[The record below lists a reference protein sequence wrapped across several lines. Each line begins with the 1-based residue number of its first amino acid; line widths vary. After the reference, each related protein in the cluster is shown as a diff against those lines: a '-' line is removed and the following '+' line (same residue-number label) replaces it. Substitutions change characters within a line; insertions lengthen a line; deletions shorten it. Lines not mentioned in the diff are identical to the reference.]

1 MTILQREYI
10 MPSLVIKNLPPEI
23 HRRLKELA
31 AKNHRSMTKQAID
44 ILERG
49 SFTSS
54 PVRKVKPFKGRF
66 LLTEEFVN
74 SAKREG
80 LS

>member
-10 MPSLVIKNLPPEI
+10 MPSLVLKNLPPEI

-31 AKNHRSMTKQAID
+31 SRNHRSMTKQAID